1 MGSNGSKGSMGNISG
16 VNNTVNFVNSSGYFH
31 AYPDRSI
38 AVAQSTKSNNSNN
51 QMSSP
56 PSLGTTVA
64 TRYCLQGLST
74 NGNKPSPSKSKA
86 INFQSQS

>member
-56 PSLGTTVA
+56 PSLRWQPGIAYRVF
-64 TRYCLQGLST
+64 QQMET
-74 NGNKPSPSKSKA
+74 NHPPRKA
-86 INFQSQS
+86 R